1 MAQPRA
7 AQILQPLNPFY
18 KREAKVALLFITDPA
33 NFAPPTGTR
42 ADFVD
47 WKRYP
52 DSVPFDFNGQ
62 LEFKDLTD
70 VTRLGFGLFIKN
82 GHLTRRSQD
91 GGPSWDGSFSA
102 GNALLFTDFTPGP
115 LHISFDGPIR
125 GASMQLNIK
134 DPVSHFRIGIS
145 AFAGTK
151 KLPVPKSGTRT
162 DGVFSNAGD
171 GSAAW
176 LGVLEDNPNR
186 PALTRIVLSVTVL
199 DSGYVGDSSFAINKL
214 NLVV

>member
-1 MAQPRA
+1 M
-7 AQILQPLNPFY
+7 
-18 KREAKVALLFITDPA
+18 ALLFITNPA
-33 NFAPPTGTR
+33 DFTPPAGTR

-52 DSVPFDFNGQ
+52 DGVPFDFKGQ
-62 LEFKDLTD
+62 PEFKDLTD
-70 VTRLGFGLFIKN
+70 VTQLGFGLFIKN
-82 GHLTRRSQD
+82 GHLTRRTQD
-91 GGPSWDGSFSA
+91 GSPSWDGSSA
-102 GNALLFTDFTPGP
+102 ARDALLFTDSTPGP
-115 LHISFDGPIR
+115 LHISFEGPIR

-134 DPVSHFRIGIS
+134 DRVSHFRMGIS
-145 AFAGTK
+145 AFAGTR

-162 DGVFSNAGD
+162 DGVSSDAGD

-199 DSGYVGDSSFAINKL
+199 DAGYAGDSSFAINKL

>member
-1 MAQPRA
+1 
-7 AQILQPLNPFY
+7 
-18 KREAKVALLFITDPA
+18 VALLFITNPA
-33 NFAPPTGTR
+33 DFTPPAGTR

-47 WKRYP
+47 WKRYR
-52 DSVPFDFNGQ
+52 DRVPFDFKGQ
-62 LEFKDLTD
+62 PEFKDLTD

-82 GHLTRRSQD
+82 GHLTRRTQD
-91 GGPSWDGSFSA
+91 GSPSWDGSFAA
-102 GNALLFTDFTPGP
+102 GDALLFTDSTPGP
-115 LHISFDGPIR
+115 LHISFEGPIR

-134 DPVSHFRIGIS
+134 DRVSHFRMGIS
-145 AFAGTK
+145 AFAGTR

-162 DGVFSNAGD
+162 DGVSSDAGD

-199 DSGYVGDSSFAINKL
+199 DAGYAGDSSFAINKL

>member
-1 MAQPRA
+1 LAQPRA
-7 AQILQPLNPFY
+7 AQILQSLKPLT
-18 KREAKVALLFITDPA
+18 KWETKVALLFITDPA

-47 WKRYP
+47 WARYP
-52 DSVPFDFNGQ
+52 DGVPLDFKGQ
-62 LEFKDLTD
+62 PEFKDLTD
-70 VTRLGFGLFIKN
+70 ITGLEFGLFIKN
-82 GHLTRRSQD
+82 GHLTRRTQD
-91 GGPSWDGSFSA
+91 GGPSWNGSFTA
-102 GNALLFTDFTPGP
+102 GDALLFTDSTPGP
-115 LHISFDGPIR
+115 LHISFVGSIR

-145 AFAGTK
+145 AFADAK
-151 KLPVPKSGTRT
+151 KLPVPKAGTRT